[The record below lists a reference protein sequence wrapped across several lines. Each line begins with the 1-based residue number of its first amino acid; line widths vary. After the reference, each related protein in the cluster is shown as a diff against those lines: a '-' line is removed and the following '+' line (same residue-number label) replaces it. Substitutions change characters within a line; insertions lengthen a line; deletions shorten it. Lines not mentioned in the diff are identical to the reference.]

1 MGVQLNIK
9 DPDTVRLARELA
21 DRTGRSVTETIR
33 AALEREHV
41 AREEEVAGRLAQ
53 IKNLTARIARK
64 LPPDLREI
72 TSKEAMDSLYDEG
85 LPA

>member
-9 DPDTVRLARELA
+9 DPATVQLARELA

-41 AREEEVAGRLAQ
+41 VREEELAVRLSRIREIGAQVARKMPEDLHG
-53 IKNLTARIARK
+53 LTA
-64 LPPDLREI
+64 
-72 TSKEAMDSLYDEG
+72 KEAMDTL
-85 LPA
+85 